1 MIRIIATKD
10 IKLFL
15 KDKKGV
21 LLTFLLPILM
31 ITLFAF
37 AFGGIGKSNSKIA
50 KIKLIISTEH
60 QTKELTD
67 FIHKLATVSQLE
79 LIDKPLEEGL
89 NLVKKGTNVA
99 QLVLGMDTISTSG
112 KSVIK
117 YQLFVDASKRIQIG
131 FLEGLLQQQIM
142 EGKMAG
148 FFEEKFA
155 GMPVNLKNKI
165 EKDVNDTFQTSGL
178 ELISVTKNATDKDH
192 LGLVQAVVGTA
203 IMMLLFSIVAIGG
216 GLLDEKENG
225 TFKRLITAPI
235 KPIDLLFGKLLM
247 SVCVSVF
254 QLFVMFLFAWIAF
267 DLHIFKS
274 VPSLLAMIFCTAF
287 AVSSFGVFL
296 VSIVKTRQQLSGIS
310 TLIIMTMS
318 ALGGSMIPL
327 FIMPAFMQKIAVVSL
342 NYWGI
347 QGFYDIFWRNLSF
360 VDILPRMLVLIG
372 IGGVMLLISI
382 PLFKKNIQQLA

>member
-21 LLTFLLPILM
+21 LLTFLLPILL

-37 AFGGIGKSNSKIA
+37 AFGGIGKKTNKITT
-50 KIKLIISTEH
+50 IKLIISTDH
-60 QTKELTD
+60 KTKEITD
-67 FIHKLATVSQLE
+67 FIDNLAVVSQLE
-79 LIDKPLEEGL
+79 LIEKPLEEGL
-89 NLVKKGTNVA
+89 SLVKKGSNVA
-99 QLVLGMDTISTSG
+99 QLVVGMDTVSTSG
-112 KSVIK
+112 KPVLK

-131 FLEGLLQQQIM
+131 FLKGILQQQIM
-142 EGKMAG
+142 QGKMAG
-148 FFEEKFA
+148 FFEGKLA

-203 IMMLLFSIVAIGG
+203 IMMLLFSIAAIGG

-235 KPIDLLFGKLLM
+235 KPIHLLLGKLLM
-247 SVCVSVF
+247 SVFVSIF

-296 VSIVKTRQQLSGIS
+296 VSIVKTRQQLSGVS

-327 FIMPAFMQKIAVVSL
+327 FIMPAFMQKVAVLSL

>member
-21 LLTFLLPILM
+21 VLTFLLPIIL

-37 AFGGIGKSNSKIA
+37 AFGGIGKSSA
-50 KIKLIISTEH
+50 KMSRIKLIVSNVDKTEE
-60 QTKELTD
+60 TKN
-67 FIHKLATVSQLE
+67 FIADLGTVSQLE
-79 LIDKPLEEGL
+79 LIEKSLEEGL
-89 NLVKKGTNVA
+89 ELVKKGRYVG
-99 QLVLGMDTISTSG
+99 QLVVSMDTVSTIG
-112 KSVIK
+112 KPTLHYK
-117 YQLFVDASKRIQIG
+117 LYVDASKSIQIG
-131 FLEGLLQQQIM
+131 FLEGILQQHIM
-142 EGKMAG
+142 HNKMSG
-148 FFEEKFA
+148 FLEEKFA
-155 GMPVNLKNKI
+155 GMPVKMKQKI
-165 EKDVNDTFQTSGL
+165 EKEVNETFQSSGL
-178 ELISVTKNATDKDH
+178 ELISVTKDAEDKDH

-235 KPIDLLFGKLLM
+235 KPMHLLFGKLLM

-254 QLFVMFLFAWIAF
+254 QLLVMFLFAWIAF

-296 VSIVKTRQQLSGIS
+296 VSIVKTRQQLNGIS

-347 QGFYDIFWRNLSF
+347 QGFYDIFWRNLPF
-360 VDILPRMLVLIG
+360 VDILPRMLVLLG

>member
-21 LLTFLLPILM
+21 LLTFLLPILL

-37 AFGGIGKSNSKIA
+37 AFGGIGKKTNKITT
-50 KIKLIISTEH
+50 IKLIISTDH
-60 QTKELTD
+60 KTKEITD
-67 FIHKLATVSQLE
+67 FIDNLAVVSQLE
-79 LIDKPLEEGL
+79 LIEKPLEEGL
-89 NLVKKGTNVA
+89 SLVKKGSNVA
-99 QLVLGMDTISTSG
+99 QLVVGMDTVSTSG
-112 KSVIK
+112 KPVLK

-131 FLEGLLQQQIM
+131 FLKGILQQQIM
-142 EGKMAG
+142 QGKMAG
-148 FFEEKFA
+148 FFEGKLA

-178 ELISVTKNATDKDH
+178 ELIAVTKNATDKDH

-203 IMMLLFSIVAIGG
+203 IMMLLFSIAAIGG

-235 KPIDLLFGKLLM
+235 KPIHLLLGKLLM
-247 SVCVSVF
+247 SVFVSIF

-296 VSIVKTRQQLSGIS
+296 VSIVKTRQQLSGVS

-327 FIMPAFMQKIAVVSL
+327 FIMPAFMQKVAVLSL

>member
-50 KIKLIISTEH
+50 KIKLIISTDH

>member
-21 LLTFLLPILM
+21 LLTFLLPILL

-37 AFGGIGKSNSKIA
+37 AFGGIGKKTNKITT
-50 KIKLIISTEH
+50 IKLIISTDH
-60 QTKELTD
+60 KTKEITD
-67 FIHKLATVSQLE
+67 FIDNLAVVSQLE
-79 LIDKPLEEGL
+79 LIEKPLEEGL
-89 NLVKKGTNVA
+89 SLVKKGSNVA
-99 QLVLGMDTISTSG
+99 QLVVEMDTVPTGG
-112 KSVIK
+112 KPVLT

-131 FLEGLLQQQIM
+131 FLKGILQQQIM
-142 EGKMAG
+142 QGKMAG
-148 FFEEKFA
+148 FFEGKLA

-178 ELISVTKNATDKDH
+178 ELIAVTKNATDKDH

-203 IMMLLFSIVAIGG
+203 IMMLLFSIAAIGG

-235 KPIDLLFGKLLM
+235 KPIHLLLGKLLM
-247 SVCVSVF
+247 SVFVSIF

-296 VSIVKTRQQLSGIS
+296 VSIVKTRQQLSGVS

-327 FIMPAFMQKIAVVSL
+327 FIMPAFMQKVAVLSL